1 MSQLSSAQPAVAGQ
15 FGAGQWE
22 ILEQIARGGPLSEL
36 LLSIVSLVEQQAE
49 GMLCTILIFDA
60 STSQLRHGAAR
71 RLAPELCAYIDGQR
85 IGPNAGSCGTAA
97 FRRERVVVTDIATHS
112 AWDPYREPFLA
123 RGLRACWSTPILSP
137 AGELLGTLAMYF
149 VEPRGPSIEECAWV
163 DAATHLAAIAL
174 SRAQAERENQRL
186 VYALGERVAELTLLH
201 QRLEFHV
208 SRMPL
213 GYVVW
218 DRRLIVTEWNGAA
231 ERIFGWAAADVVGK
245 CSRELAIFSEAAMRV
260 DPLGHDLVASAGG
273 GTAGTHEHVHKGGAR
288 VVCEWLHAPL
298 TDEHD
303 QVVGYLSMAHDVTER
318 KRSEEERAR
327 LEAQLRQGQRI
338 ASLGT
343 LAGAIAHD
351 FNNILTAISGHTHL
365 GLNDIEEERSP
376 EQSLL
381 AIQEASTRAVEL
393 VRRILMFSR
402 YQRPER
408 KVCPIV
414 PIVEE
419 AMQSLGSTLPSGV
432 TLIGMLDAASA
443 SLTYA
448 DPGQIHQV
456 IMNLGANAAYAI
468 GESGSIQVLVDSIPS
483 NHPELGGGTEVPF
496 ERYVRITFSDT
507 GSGIDDATR
516 ERIFEPFFTTKPK
529 GHGTGLGLSVVHGIV
544 KGHEGHLAVQS
555 SPDKGTVFRVYLPE
569 VRQDERQE
577 PDRVSSAQP
586 SKPARVGGRV
596 MYVDDEEPLVV
607 LATRWL
613 GKLGYQVAG
622 FSDSVQALEAFRE
635 HPFDFDAVISDI
647 SMPGLSGLELVRQVM
662 AIRSD
667 IVVVMSSGYSTLED
681 QERARAL
688 GVVDVVLKPQ
698 SMAEFGKI
706 LHRILSERESRSR
719 AGPPT

>member
-1 MSQLSSAQPAVAGQ
+1 MSQPSSEPPAAAGQ
-15 FGAGQWE
+15 FGSGQWQ
-22 ILEQIARGGPLSEL
+22 ILEHIARGGSLSEL

-60 STSQLRHGAAR
+60 QANQLRHGAAG
-71 RLAPELCAYIDGQR
+71 RLAPELCAYIDGLR
-85 IGPNAGSCGTAA
+85 VAANTGSCGTAA
-97 FRRERVVVTDIATHS
+97 FRRERVVVTDIATHP
-112 AWDPYREPFLA
+112 AWAPYKEPFLA

-149 VEPRGPSIEECAWV
+149 SEPRGPSVEESAWV

-174 SRAQAERENQRL
+174 TRAQAEQENQRL
-186 VYALGERVAELTLLH
+186 VHALGERVTELTLLH

-218 DRRLIVTEWNGAA
+218 DRQLTVSEWNGAA
-231 ERIFGWAAADVVGK
+231 ERIFGWAAMDVVGK
-245 CSRELAIFSEAAMRV
+245 RSSELAIFSEATLRG
-260 DPLGHDLVASAGG
+260 DPLGHDLIASADEG
-273 GTAGTHEHVHKGGAR
+273 ARATHEHVHREGGR

-298 TDEHD
+298 TDDHD

-343 LAGAIAHD
+343 LAGGIAHD

-376 EQSLL
+376 EESLL
-381 AIQEASTRAVEL
+381 AIQEASARAVEL

-408 KVCPIV
+408 TVCPIV
-414 PIVEE
+414 PLVEE
-419 AMQSLGSTLPSGV
+419 ALQALRSTLPIGV
-432 TLIGMLDAASA
+432 TLHGKLDAASM
-443 SLTYA
+443 TYV

-468 GESGSIQVLVDSIPS
+468 GERGSIQVLVDSVPS
-483 NHPELGGGTEVPF
+483 NHPELGGGAEMPF
-496 ERYVRITFSDT
+496 ERYVRITVSDT
-507 GSGIDDATR
+507 GSGIDEATL
-516 ERIFEPFFTTKPK
+516 ERIFEPFFTTKPT

-544 KGHEGHLAVQS
+544 KGHEGQIAVQS
-555 SPDKGTVFRVYLPE
+555 RPGEGSVFRVYLPE
-569 VRQDERQE
+569 VRQNELQE
-577 PDRVSSAQP
+577 PERASSAQP
-586 SKPARVGGRV
+586 AKAASVGARV

-613 GKLGYQVAG
+613 GKLGYQVTG
-622 FSDSVQALEAFRE
+622 FSDSVQALEVFRAR
-635 HPFDFDAVISDI
+635 PFDFDAIISDI
-647 SMPGLSGLELVRQVM
+647 SMPGLSGLELVREVV
-662 AIRSD
+662 AIRKD
-667 IVVVMSSGYSTLED
+667 IVVVMSSGYSSVED

-688 GVVDVVLKPQ
+688 GAVDVVLKPQ

-706 LHRILSERESRSR
+706 LHRILSERQSRGS
-719 AGPPT
+719 AGPST